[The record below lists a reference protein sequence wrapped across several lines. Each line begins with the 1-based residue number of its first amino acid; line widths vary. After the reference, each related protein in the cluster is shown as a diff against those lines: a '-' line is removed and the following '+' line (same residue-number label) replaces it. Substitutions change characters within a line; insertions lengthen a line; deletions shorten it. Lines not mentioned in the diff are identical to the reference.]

1 MDATLTT
8 SGDWTCEVIPNDGV
22 DDGPSAIS
30 SVSVEDSCQSLSFTA
45 TEYVDVGSDSE
56 LTHPGSEFTAEAWI
70 YWDGTNVERNLIFST
85 HTNSSNGW
93 DIQINTSNQW
103 MILHRSTNGNVLA
116 SSSSSA
122 TVGWHH
128 VAGVFSNVG
137 QVITVEL
144 YVDGSLVASN
154 SQNGTFAND
163 GTEYLFLGNINEP
176 MYGHPSPERQ
186 FYGLISMAK
195 ISSVGLYNGSFTP
208 EIFGV
213 DNNTVALWDFFG
225 GGNTVV
231 DASGNSHDGTLNGT
245 TWENT
250 CPEEDLDGD
259 GYVALVDCDDNNS
272 SIHPYAGDTYG
283 DGIDSDCD
291 GWDCAAEYNGDDYFV
306 VCYEESSW
314 QDAHS
319 ACQAA
324 GYDGLTLIEN
334 TSQQSTLESLANSI
348 SVGDSRE
355 IWMGQNDIAT
365 EGDWDWIVGSGSYD
379 NWLPGQPG
387 QQGDEDCG
395 MSPEYDNYQW
405 IDVPCSRN
413 YWMSCSS
420 HY

>member
-1 MDATLTT
+1 
-8 SGDWTCEVIPNDGV
+8 
-22 DDGPSAIS
+22 
-30 SVSVEDSCQSLSFTA
+30 
-45 TEYVDVGSDSE
+45 SE

-272 SIHPYAGDTYG
+272 S
-283 DGIDSDCD
+283 
-291 GWDCAAEYNGDDYFV
+291 
-306 VCYEESSW
+306 
-314 QDAHS
+314 
-319 ACQAA
+319 
-324 GYDGLTLIEN
+324 
-334 TSQQSTLESLANSI
+334 
-348 SVGDSRE
+348 
-355 IWMGQNDIAT
+355 
-365 EGDWDWIVGSGSYD
+365 
-379 NWLPGQPG
+379 
-387 QQGDEDCG
+387 
-395 MSPEYDNYQW
+395 
-405 IDVPCSRN
+405 
-413 YWMSCSS
+413 
-420 HY
+420 